1 MGDPLKELAA
11 LYVAP
16 FERELERYCSSR
28 PERVPEKLFDAMTYS
43 LRAGGKRLRP
53 ALCMASADACG
64 ADPTDAIPMAL
75 ALEFVHTASL
85 IHDDMPC
92 MDDDELR
99 RGSPTNHVVFGE
111 AVALLAGNS
120 LMLGAFEILLTE
132 LPRRGVDPSRVVE
145 ASRILASCAGAS
157 GMHGGQVLDTDPDSR
172 EVGDGFPKKVS
183 SLKTAAMI
191 RASVLGGAAVAGVVG
206 HAAARWDEYGEHLG
220 IAFQIVDDILDVT
233 STREE
238 LGKTPH
244 KDEEQ
249 DKRTFVT
256 VFGLDRAREMASAES
271 RAAAD
276 AYLAMRPEGG
286 LLADVALSL
295 AERRH

>member
-1 MGDPLKELAA
+1 
-11 LYVAP
+11 
-16 FERELERYCSSR
+16 
-28 PERVPEKLFDAMTYS
+28 
-43 LRAGGKRLRP
+43 
-53 ALCMASADACG
+53 
-64 ADPTDAIPMAL
+64 
-75 ALEFVHTASL
+75 
-85 IHDDMPC
+85 
-92 MDDDELR
+92 
-99 RGSPTNHVVFGE
+99 
-111 AVALLAGNS
+111 
-120 LMLGAFEILLTE
+120 
-132 LPRRGVDPSRVVE
+132 
-145 ASRILASCAGAS
+145 
-157 GMHGGQVLDTDPDSR
+157 MHGGQVLDTDPDSR

-276 AYLAMRPEGG
+276 AYLAMCPEGG